1 MNTKSEDRLLG
12 LASAALV
19 TTIGGEL
26 LGSQLLITVGAV
38 GFVISLLALFAVMSV
53 VLAVGVARTPVMSA
67 PTRRSLKEFVDILPP
82 LKGEDSPKG
91 IFRLRVFRFSVRFRV
106 ERQR

>member
-1 MNTKSEDRLLG
+1 MT
-12 LASAALV
+12 AAVGHALIPSSTVVLYEHEIRRSIARARVSSLV

-67 PTRRSLKEFVDILPP
+67 PTRRSLKEFVDILPA
-82 LKGEDSPKG
+82 
-91 IFRLRVFRFSVRFRV
+91 
-106 ERQR
+106 

>member
-1 MNTKSEDRLLG
+1 LYEHEIRRSIAR

-53 VLAVGVARTPVMSA
+53 VLSQWASLE
-67 PTRRSLKEFVDILPP
+67 RR
-82 LKGEDSPKG
+82 
-91 IFRLRVFRFSVRFRV
+91 
-106 ERQR
+106 